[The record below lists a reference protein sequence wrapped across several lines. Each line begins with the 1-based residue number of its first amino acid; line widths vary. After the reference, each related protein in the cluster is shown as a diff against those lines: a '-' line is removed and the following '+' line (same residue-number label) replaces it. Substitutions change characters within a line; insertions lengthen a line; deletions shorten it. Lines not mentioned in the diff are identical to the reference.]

1 MFYYFILH
9 SVLRSSVQFSIEL
22 CNICCIF
29 SSYLLSS
36 PYYLL
41 ALLFPLLLLFSSLFR
56 SSSPLFLSL
65 LFHRF
70 LFLVLLHLLP
80 LNIFLCYLLSLFT
93 LILPLF
99 SLLLSLC
106 PLLGEKE
113 SGAVRTEMQG
123 PLRALQTSA
132 RNIAKIFIDAKLEC
146 DEEEYVKSFNSGE
159 IY

>member
-1 MFYYFILH
+1 MFYYFILY

-36 PYYLL
+36 PYHLP

-56 SSSPLFLSL
+56 SSSPLFFSL

-70 LFLVLLHLLP
+70 LFLVLLRLLP
-80 LNIFLCYLLSLFT
+80 LNLFLSFLLSLFT